1 MIGLLSK
8 ELQKMQNN
16 DIKPLIVLDM
26 KKKRIRIHKVTL
38 KSLDNPE
45 YIQLLINP
53 EEQILVLLSGSK
65 SDHLAHK
72 VNYEKL
78 KNNCCE
84 LYSLDLIRAINT
96 VVPQLNQKTSYRFTG
111 DLVAKHNLVRFALTD
126 PEEITSLANE
136 KEHIVYVH

>member
-1 MIGLLSK
+1 ML
-8 ELQKMQNN
+8 NN
-16 DIKPLIVLDM
+16 DMKPLMVLDM

-38 KSLDNPE
+38 KLLNYPE

-53 EEQILVLLSGSK
+53 EEQVLILLSGSK
-65 SDHLAHK
+65 NDHLAHK

-96 VVPQLNQKTSYRFTG
+96 VVPQLQQRTSYRFTG
-111 DLVAKHNLVRFALTD
+111 NLVEKHNLVRFSLTD
-126 PEEITSLANE
+126 SEEITSLSNE
-136 KEHIVYVH
+136 KEHTVYVH